1 MGNTEFVQIK
11 RLDLFFQTQ
20 VETLSNY
27 TIDTR
32 AYITNTL
39 SSLRHDYSKDSLTI
53 IYAKAQETSRFDLY
67 QNIGDWI
74 LFVKTLCPDNTDAA
88 ISEYYDVLAQNAY
101 YRCYRI
107 LNKKWELFEELS
119 DTFPILVKD
128 LRDRFIHSS
137 ENRFDN
143 RLF

>member
-67 QNIGDWI
+67 QNI
-74 LFVKTLCPDNTDAA
+74 
-88 ISEYYDVLAQNAY
+88 
-101 YRCYRI
+101 
-107 LNKKWELFEELS
+107 
-119 DTFPILVKD
+119 
-128 LRDRFIHSS
+128 
-137 ENRFDN
+137 
-143 RLF
+143 